1 VFRRKEAPDD
11 VPEVEICRDSATD
24 PMLLEVV
31 QQAGFAKSRS
41 DARRLIAQGGVRVD
55 EQRVEAVDARVSL
68 GEHLLQVGKR
78 RFARIRVRD

>member
-1 VFRRKEAPDD
+1 
-11 VPEVEICRDSATD
+11 
-24 PMLLEVV
+24 MLIEVV

-41 DARRLIAQGGVRVD
+41 DARRLIAQGGVRLD
-55 EQRVEAVDARVSL
+55 EERIEALDARVSL